1 MIDIPYKV
9 QCPVCLESFRLPT
22 KKEDDYVILPCLHG
36 SCRTCLDAIFSRSRN
51 PTEANCPTCR
61 QTFKRDAAHHLYL
74 NFERSVIAS
83 TITTV
88 EGLGEMDAKSKL
100 ISVRTAGERV
110 KRASEQLQCHDTEV
124 ATSLIQA
131 VEEFKDR
138 IVPVFERQQ
147 YDAEEL
153 SRLREELRVA
163 NLQIARSKLV
173 TSQLTQKDEKIQ
185 ALQKDLHEAE
195 QARLEAIS
203 MSRGAGERI
212 RRLQEENGSLSS
224 TRIESNAEI
233 SRLKGILEEHGKTS
247 RSYKAKIRGLKEE
260 NHRLEARLSLAQE
273 SVMLDRDESL
283 VLESNRQVTL
293 QETQIGLKTPSPS
306 PPSPNDVLSQSPPFN
321 KENVHSTSNSSFV
334 YEGLPP
340 LGFKSDWTVGGGATS
355 TATNPLKRKVSST
368 VGRLA
373 NGITLDRKGQPVGSV
388 QLGPKRSRKAP

>member
-1 MIDIPYKV
+1 MTDIPYKV

-22 KKEDDYVILPCLHG
+22 KKEDNYAILPCQ
-36 SCRTCLDAIFSRSRN
+36 
-51 PTEANCPTCR
+51 ANCPTCR

-74 NFERSVIAS
+74 SFERSVIAS

-110 KRASEQLQCHDTEV
+110 KRASEELKCQDTEV

-138 IVPVFERQQ
+138 IVPVFEKQQ
-147 YDAEEL
+147 HDAEEL

-163 NLQIARSKLV
+163 NRQVARSKLV
-173 TSQLTQKDEKIQ
+173 TSQLTQKDEEIQ
-185 ALQKDLHEAE
+185 ALQKDLREAN
-195 QARLEAIS
+195 QARLEAIN
-203 MSRGAGERI
+203 MSRGTGERI
-212 RRLQEENGSLSS
+212 RRLEEQNESLSS
-224 TRIESNAEI
+224 TGIESNAEI

-260 NHRLEARLSLAQE
+260 NHRLEAQLSLAQE
-273 SVMLDRDESL
+273 SEHVTLDESL
-283 VLESNRQVTL
+283 ILESSRQTL
-293 QETQIGLKTPSPS
+293 QETQIGLTTPSPS
-306 PPSPNDVLSQSPPFN
+306 PPSPNNVLSHSPPFN

-340 LGFKSDWTVGGGATS
+340 LGFKSDWTVDGGATS
-355 TATNPLKRKVSST
+355 TATNPLKRKVSGNAGRST
-368 VGRLA
+368 S
-373 NGITLDRKGQPVGSV
+373 GITLDRKGRPVGSV